1 MRFCFIED
9 HRAAFAVRTMC
20 TVLEVSTSGY
30 YAWRDRPESARSRAD
45 RALAADIR
53 RVHADN
59 RAIYGSPRV
68 HAALRAEGRRI
79 GVNRVARL
87 MRHHGI
93 QGRHKRRVPRTT
105 DSKHSLPV
113 APNLL
118 DRQFTA
124 PAPNRIWLADI
135 TYIPTGEGWLY
146 LAVVLDMFSRRV
158 VGWAMSEKMPQELTM
173 TALQMA
179 ITNRRPGP
187 GLVHHSDRGSQY
199 AARAYRILLEEHSML
214 CSMSRKGD
222 CLDNAPMESFFGS
235 MKTELED
242 GTTLETRQAAKKCP
256 VLFHRGLLQPPTPAL
271 CHRLLLTDQQGTDR
285 RGRVGRNPCPLL
297 RGKVS

>member
-1 MRFCFIED
+1 MKFCFIED
-9 HRAAFAVRTMC
+9 HRAVFPVRIMC
-20 TVLEVSTSGY
+20 AVLEVSASGY
-30 YAWRDRPESARSRAD
+30 YAWRDRPDSARAHAD
-45 RALAADIR
+45 RVLAADIR
-53 RVHADN
+53 RVHAGN

-68 HAALRAEGRRI
+68 HAALRAEGWRI

-93 QGRHKRRVPRTT
+93 QGRHKRRIPRTT

-158 VGWAMSEKMPQELTM
+158 VGWAMSETMPQELTIA
-173 TALQMA
+173 ALQVS
-179 ITNRRPGP
+179 IINRRPGP

-199 AARAYRILLEEHSML
+199 AAHAYRRLLDKHSML

-222 CLDNAPMESFFGS
+222 CWDNAPMESFFGS
-235 MKTELED
+235 MKTELDD
-242 GTTLETRQAAKKCP
+242 GTVPETRQAAKNAVFSFIEGFYNRQRLHSAIGYCSPINKE
-256 VLFHRGLLQPPTPAL
+256 LLAAAA
-271 CHRLLLTDQQGTDR
+271 
-285 RGRVGRNPCPLL
+285 
-297 RGKVS
+297 

>member
-9 HRAAFAVRTMC
+9 HRAAFPVRTMC
-20 TVLEVSTSGY
+20 AVLEVSASGY
-30 YAWRDRPESARSRAD
+30 YAWRDRPESARARAD

-53 RVHADN
+53 RVHAEN

-68 HAALRAEGRRI
+68 HAALRAEGRRV

-105 DSKHSLPV
+105 DSKHFLPV

-135 TYIPTGEGWLY
+135 TL
-146 LAVVLDMFSRRV
+146 
-158 VGWAMSEKMPQELTM
+158 
-173 TALQMA
+173 
-179 ITNRRPGP
+179 
-187 GLVHHSDRGSQY
+187 
-199 AARAYRILLEEHSML
+199 ML
-214 CSMSRKGD
+214 SANSGD
-222 CLDNAPMESFFGS
+222 P
-235 MKTELED
+235 
-242 GTTLETRQAAKKCP
+242 
-256 VLFHRGLLQPPTPAL
+256 
-271 CHRLLLTDQQGTDR
+271 
-285 RGRVGRNPCPLL
+285 
-297 RGKVS
+297 